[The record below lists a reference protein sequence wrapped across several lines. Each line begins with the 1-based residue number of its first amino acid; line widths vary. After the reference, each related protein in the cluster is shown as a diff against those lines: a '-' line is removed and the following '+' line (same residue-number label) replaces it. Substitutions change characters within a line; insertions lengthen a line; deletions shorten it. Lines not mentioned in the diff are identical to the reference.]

1 MRSTRVKLDD
11 ERAHTRW
18 QILCHSRRVLC
29 FFFFAFTFS
38 RLRAQ
43 IPTLLLFVRASRR
56 GKTLSSRRASS
67 FRNRHTIA
75 GDAQFTIRSA
85 RAPWNTKSM
94 TFVSYPSVRALRAR
108 WHLSLETSWFSLVL
122 LVSARV
128 CPLLVVVLIFLHRFL
143 RAPPRLSHYCCE
155 VVGHALPEHVPP
167 LAFDRWRDLRC
178 WCCFAVIAIRALSRR
193 HQKCT
198 FQISEIGNEWSSDS
212 RGRRWCHLRRRSLL
226 CFCRRISFQSLGP
239 NERIAGLPTTCTL
252 FCFSLFEKQSGKLL
266 PIFASRAKC
275 LTPCG
280 AIIIFFFSFFPLS
293 FR

>member
-167 LAFDRWRDLRC
+167 LAFDRWRGWRC
-178 WCCFAVIAIRALSRR
+178 CCCFAVIAIRALSRR

-212 RGRRWCHLRRRSLL
+212 RGKRVDGGATYGGGACFVFVAEFLFNHLVPMR
-226 CFCRRISFQSLGP
+226 
-239 NERIAGLPTTCTL
+239 GLPGCLLRAPCFVFPFSKSNRENCFL
-252 FCFSLFEKQSGKLL
+252 FARCARSVL
-266 PIFASRAKC
+266 PLVER
-275 LTPCG
+275 
-280 AIIIFFFSFFPLS
+280 
-293 FR
+293 